1 MMSTETVTVERIDTS
16 LPRPRIRV
24 GAVVWGLIVTAVGAG
39 ALYLL
44 TSPERRQAALD
55 WVLSLTPFGFLIVG
69 LAALGAFIFV
79 IGIVVLIRDA
89 QRRHARA
96 NDASSDNMGA

>member
-1 MMSTETVTVERIDTS
+1 MMSTETVTVERVDAP

-39 ALYLL
+39 SLYLY
-44 TSPERRQAALD
+44 TSPERRQAAVD

-69 LAALGAFIFV
+69 LAALGALIFV

-89 QRRHARA
+89 QRRSGRA
-96 NDASSDNMGA
+96 AAASSDNMEA

>member
-1 MMSTETVTVERIDTS
+1 MSTETVTIERTETP
-16 LPRPRIRV
+16 LPRPRVRV

-44 TSPERRQAALD
+44 TSAERRQAAID
-55 WVLSLTPFGFLIVG
+55 WVTSLTPFGFVIVG
-69 LAALGAFIFV
+69 LALLGALIFV

-89 QRRHARA
+89 QRRRTRA
-96 NDASSDNMGA
+96 DDATSDSMGG

>member
-1 MMSTETVTVERIDTS
+1 MSTTTATTERIDTP

-39 ALYLL
+39 ALYLYS
-44 TSPERRQAALD
+44 SPERRQAALD

-69 LAALGAFIFV
+69 LAALGALIFV

-89 QRRHARA
+89 QRRRTRA
-96 NDASSDNMGA
+96 NEATSDNMGA

>member
-1 MMSTETVTVERIDTS
+1 MMSTETVTVERIDTP

-24 GAVVWGLIVTAVGAG
+24 GAVVWGLIVTGVGAG
-39 ALYLL
+39 ALYLYS
-44 TSPERRQAALD
+44 SPERRQAAID

-69 LAALGAFIFV
+69 FAALGALIFV

-96 NDASSDNMGA
+96 TDASSDNIGA

>member
-1 MMSTETVTVERIDTS
+1 MSTTTASTDRIDTT

-44 TSPERRQAALD
+44 TSPERRQAAID
-55 WVLSLTPFGFLIVG
+55 WVTSLTPFGFVVTG
-69 LAALGAFIFV
+69 LALLGALVFV
-79 IGIVVLIRDA
+79 TGLVVLIRDA
-89 QRRHARA
+89 QRRHGRA
-96 NDASSDNMGA
+96 NEVSSDNMGE

>member
-1 MMSTETVTVERIDTS
+1 MSTTTASTERIETA

-44 TSPERRQAALD
+44 TSPERRQAAID
-55 WVLSLTPFGFLIVG
+55 WVTSLTPFGFVVAG
-69 LAALGAFIFV
+69 LALLGALIFV

-89 QRRHARA
+89 QKRHARA
-96 NDASSDNMGA
+96 NEASSDNMGA